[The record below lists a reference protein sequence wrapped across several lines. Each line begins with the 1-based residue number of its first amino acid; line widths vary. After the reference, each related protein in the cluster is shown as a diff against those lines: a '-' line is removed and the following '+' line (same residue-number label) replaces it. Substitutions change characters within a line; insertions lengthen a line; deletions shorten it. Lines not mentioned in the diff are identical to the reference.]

1 LLKENIKNVVDAI
14 KLNLRIINIL
24 AKIKPVKTV
33 FIAYVKVVETRKKLN
48 IGQKFQ
54 IKVSYLLYFN
64 EKEEFLCLVM
74 ANNII
79 AKNVIEQWRPNSFI
93 LQTIWRNILM
103 TANFLCAKNV

>member
-1 LLKENIKNVVDAI
+1 MVFCNFYNT
-14 KLNLRIINIL
+14 L
-24 AKIKPVKTV
+24 AKVVKK
-33 FIAYVKVVETRKKLN
+33 IDMNGKVEPSLSLARKIRKKLN

-79 AKNVIEQWRPNSFI
+79 VKNVRRLSQ
-93 LQTIWRNILM
+93 
-103 TANFLCAKNV
+103 

>member
-1 LLKENIKNVVDAI
+1 M
-14 KLNLRIINIL
+14 KLNLRTINIL
-24 AKIKPVKTV
+24 AKIKPVKMV
-33 FIAYVKVVETRKKLN
+33 FIVFVKVVEIRKKLN

-79 AKNVIEQWRPNSFI
+79 VKNVIEQWLPNSFI

>member
-1 LLKENIKNVVDAI
+1 LLKENIKNAVDAI
-14 KLNLRIINIL
+14 RLNSRIINIL
-24 AKIKPVKTV
+24 AKIKLAKMA
-33 FIAYVKVVETRKKLN
+33 FIVYVKVVEIRKKYN

-79 AKNVIEQWRPNSFI
+79 VKNVIEQWLPNSFI
-93 LQTIWRNILM
+93 LQTTWRNILT